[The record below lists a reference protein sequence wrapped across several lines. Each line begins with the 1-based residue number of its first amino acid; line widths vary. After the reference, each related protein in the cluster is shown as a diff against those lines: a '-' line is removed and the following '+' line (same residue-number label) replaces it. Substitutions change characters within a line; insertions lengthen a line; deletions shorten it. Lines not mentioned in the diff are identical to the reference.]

1 MSYYFLK
8 FRKNTEKVN
17 RRVLRTSNDKVM
29 LPSKCTI
36 CGSKKSTFIKTQ
48 EASGIVSNLKHR

>member
-29 LPSKCTI
+29 LPWKCTT
-36 CGSKKSTFIKTQ
+36 CGSKKSTFIKKQ

>member
-1 MSYYFLK
+1 MC
-8 FRKNTEKVN
+8 KNTEKVK

-36 CGSKKSTFIKTQ
+36 CGSKKSTFIKKQ

>member
-17 RRVLRTSNDKVM
+17 PRVLRTSNDKVM
-29 LPSKCTI
+29 LPSKCAI
-36 CGSKKSTFIKTQ
+36 WCSKKSTFIKKQ
-48 EASGIVSNLKHR
+48 EASGIVSYLKHR